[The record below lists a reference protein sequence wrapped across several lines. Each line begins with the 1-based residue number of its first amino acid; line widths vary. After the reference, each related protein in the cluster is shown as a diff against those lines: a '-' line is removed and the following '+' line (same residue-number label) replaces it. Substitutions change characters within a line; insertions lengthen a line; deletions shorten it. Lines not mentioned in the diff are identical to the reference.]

1 MFEDLRKRFDEAA
14 RLHGVPGAALAV
26 WKGGELVEVATGVV
40 NRNTGV
46 ETTPDSVFQVGST
59 TKVWTAA
66 LVMQLVEEGLVEL
79 DRPVREYLPEF
90 AVADGAEKVITVR
103 HLLTHTG
110 GFDGDLFEDTGRGDD
125 CLDKYVDYLH
135 GAGHVHAPGVL
146 FSYCNAGFCVLG
158 ALVARLRGVTWE
170 TAMRERLLEPLG
182 ATHWALLAEEAV
194 LFRAAAGHVGPEGT
208 VHPSWQMPRSNAP
221 AGSTM
226 CLAPRELV
234 RFGRM
239 FTAGGLAEDGTR
251 LLSEESVAAMRTRQV
266 GVPGVSGLPADR
278 WGLGFELF
286 DWGGE
291 VFGHDGG
298 TIGQSTFWR
307 VVPEADF
314 VVAMSV
320 NGAGFA
326 GLLADVVLPLIR
338 EATGLA
344 VPGFPV
350 PAGAPVAV
358 DLTPYTGRYEGPVIA
373 YEVGEADGGLEV
385 VMIPGEFMASVGT
398 PRTTTRFV
406 HDGEH
411 SFIAAEPEEG
421 RHETLTFVVEDGRAA
436 YIHNGRALRRVLGD

>member
-1 MFEDLRKRFDEAA
+1 MREDLQKRFDEAA
-14 RLHGVPGAALAV
+14 ARHGVPGAALAV
-26 WKGGELVEVATGVV
+26 WTGGELVEVATGVV

-66 LVMQLVEEGLVEL
+66 LVMQLVDEGLVEL
-79 DRPVREYLPEF
+79 DRPVRDYLPEF
-90 AVADGAEKVITVR
+90 AVADGAEKSITVR

-125 CLDKYVDYLH
+125 CLDKFVDYLH
-135 GAGHVHAPGVL
+135 GAGHVHEPGAL
-146 FSYCNAGFCVLG
+146 FSYCNAGYCVLG
-158 ALVARLRGVTWE
+158 AVVARVRGTTWE
-170 TAMRERLLEPLG
+170 EAMRERLLKPLG
-182 ATHWALLAEEAV
+182 ATQWGLLPEEAI

-221 AGSTM
+221 AGSTL

-239 FTAGGLAEDGTR
+239 FLAGGVTEDGTR

-266 GVPGVSGLPADR
+266 EVPGVSGLLANR

-307 VVPEADF
+307 VVPGADF
-314 VVAMSV
+314 AIAMTV
-320 NGAGFA
+320 NGPGFM
-326 GLLADVVLPLIR
+326 GLLVDVALPLIR
-338 EATGLA
+338 EAAGLP
-344 VPGFPV
+344 VPSLPV
-350 PAGAPVAV
+350 PAPAPEAV
-358 DLTPYTGRYEGPVIA
+358 DVTPYTGRYDGPA
-373 YEVGEADGGLEV
+373 MSYEVTEADGGLEIAV
-385 VMIPGEFMASVGT
+385 IPGEFAAKAGVT
-398 PRTTTRFV
+398 PTSARFV
-406 HDGEH
+406 HYSDH

-421 RHETLTFVVEDGRAA
+421 SHQTVTFVVEDGRAA
-436 YIHNGRALRRVLGD
+436 YIHNGRALRRA